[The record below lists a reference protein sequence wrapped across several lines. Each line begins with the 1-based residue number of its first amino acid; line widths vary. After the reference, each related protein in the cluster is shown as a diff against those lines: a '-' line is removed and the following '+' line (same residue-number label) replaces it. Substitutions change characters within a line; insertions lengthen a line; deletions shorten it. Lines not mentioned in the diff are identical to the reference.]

1 MKHFKLCRYIFC
13 AALLF
18 STSAYAT
25 LNTDSR
31 AIYDRMDRLE
41 RDITLLQ
48 RRLYKGNDAVETTT
62 STATQLDI
70 PEGSVQH
77 LYAKIAE
84 LEQLVTQMTGQFEE
98 LTYQVAQTQADL
110 KKINA
115 DIDFRFSEMQAMK
128 NEPTE
133 IETIQNIPQPEKPKD
148 AKSAYNAAYDLLK
161 QLKYEQAEIALK
173 DFLAT
178 YPNDELAG
186 NAQYWLGETYYV
198 RHQYEQAAVAFANGF
213 KNYKKSSKAADNL
226 LKLGL
231 TMQQLDK
238 KKEACTAFKSLK
250 KEFPKASEL
259 ILSRAQKESKKLGCD
274 K

>member
-1 MKHFKLCRYIFC
+1 MKQKFCRY
-13 AALLF
+13 LLCGLF
-18 STSAYAT
+18 LLSTPVWAQ

-48 RRLYKGNDAVETTT
+48 RRLYKNDD
-62 STATQLDI
+62 STPKTQTPAIHSDI

-77 LYAKIAE
+77 LYAKIAD
-84 LEQLVTQMTGQFEE
+84 LEQLVAQMTGQFEE
-98 LTYQVAQTQADL
+98 LSYQVAQTQADL

-115 DIDFRFSEMQAMK
+115 DIDLRLSEIQEQK
-128 NEPTE
+128 NNTPATAEPLPV
-133 IETIQNIPQPEKPKD
+133 QQKEKPKD

-161 QLKYEQAEIALK
+161 QLKYSEAEVALK
-173 DFLAT
+173 EFLAT

-213 KNYKKSSKAADNL
+213 KNYKKSSKAPDNL

-231 TMQQLDK
+231 SMQQLDK